1 MIKHSVEK
9 EYQGIVDAYE
19 KSGGDDVSIA

>member
-9 EYQGIVDAYE
+9 EYQGIVDTYE
-19 KSGGDDVSIA
+19 KSGGDDAPIA